1 MILANSYSITSQDA
15 SLPLLLATFTPT
27 ISGEYFANVNLSLLA
42 GTGVYRFITTRQ
54 IGGVG
59 AIYQSATAA
68 VGVSAGITT
77 LMIST
82 IPTPL
87 LAGDVLKIYVQGLAG
102 DTAIDGVT
110 EIFRSDTINEIQ
122 SGLALEATLTAIKGA
137 GWSTETLAA
146 IKVLIDAIKLKT
158 DGLDISDVTFV
169 TAVVGSDITILRGD
183 TLDDGSLTDLG
194 DLTDYVSIDFT
205 VKNGYS
211 KTDDEAIIRI
221 RKNASGVGDGLLRF
235 NGAVASSAALGSIVI
250 DDLLTGDITIML
262 DEAAT
267 KDLLTGD
274 YIYDLQVI
282 KANSVK
288 TKTYGKLYVVADI
301 TRAVS

>member
-1 MILANSYSITSQDA
+1 MANELQAFLPTGKTLYAVLLNSIGQVWDGTQFETIAAETWTDNGIPLIETTAGLYLASMPSVGAGSYSYVVYEQAGANPAVTDTLFGMGNIDWDGETPV
-15 SLPLLLATFTPT
+15 SL
-27 ISGEYFANVNLSLLA
+27 
-42 GTGVYRFITTRQ
+42 
-54 IGGVG
+54 
-59 AIYQSATAA
+59 
-68 VGVSAGITT
+68 
-77 LMIST
+77 
-82 IPTPL
+82 
-87 LAGDVLKIYVQGLAG
+87 
-102 DTAIDGVT
+102 
-110 EIFRSDTINEIQ
+110 
-122 SGLALEATLTAIKGA
+122 
-137 GWSTETLAA
+137 ETLNEQLDA